1 MERGGGGSSDCTVNN
16 QLYEVVEQKGELPIF
31 VVNLESNAKGRSRL
45 LHGNLLLSSY
55 FLPPYNPE
63 SIKPVAQQQ
72 ERKSKEEV

>member
-1 MERGGGGSSDCTVNN
+1 MNN

-31 VVNLESNAKGRSRL
+31 VVNLEGNGRSRL

-72 ERKSKEEV
+72 ERKSKHEV